1 MLKYSVCC
9 VLLIFLMNKADATTI
24 LVSPEMSDLIEK
36 CAPRIH
42 PETMASLISAESRG
56 NQFDIADA
64 GPLNMPWTDRKRL
77 VRTLHYSNVDEATQA
92 AMALIQNG
100 HTVSLGLTQ
109 VNDRNLK
116 ALGITIRDAFNACV
130 NIAAGGKIF
139 TAYYTQAARQFGA
152 GERAMRA
159 ALSAYNSGD
168 WWRGERDGYVD
179 LVLNQRRKAL
189 TLHSGGRPIHQAS
202 KIEIVAL
209 KSDAG
214 GI

>member
-1 MLKYSVCC
+1 MIQVPG
-9 VLLIFLMNKADATTI
+9 
-24 LVSPEMSDLIEK
+24 VSSDMSDLIER
-36 CAPRIH
+36 CAPRVH
-42 PETMASLISAESRG
+42 PETMSALISAESKG

-64 GPLNMPWTDRKRL
+64 GPLNMPWRVRKRL
-77 VRTLHYSNVDEATQA
+77 VRTLHYNNIVEAVNE
-92 AMALIQNG
+92 AMTLIESG

-139 TAYYTQAARQFGA
+139 TAYYTQAARQFGP

-189 TLHSGGRPIHQAS
+189 TLHSGDDPIHQAS
-202 KIEIVAL
+202 KIEIMAL
-209 KSDAG
+209 KSDAR